1 MATTNQELK
10 KLMARYRLS
19 QTEVQE
25 LIGRGRT
32 AVYYWTREPDDPNYQ
47 EMHPSDL
54 RLLKFELGAVKAGK
68 WPKIKARRN
77 IAA

>member
-1 MATTNQELK
+1 
-10 KLMARYRLS
+10 
-19 QTEVQE
+19 
-25 LIGRGRT
+25 
-32 AVYYWTREPDDPNYQ
+32 
-47 EMHPSDL
+47 MHPSDL